1 MHQTL
6 LKNAGLAAL
15 AGGVVEFQT
24 LAESSSEAGGSA
36 EELHD
41 LPVAV
46 EPERILLAPAEFDRV
61 PDVVG
66 EPDPPQASEEDPTR
80 HSAVPPG
87 QSGFETFREPGP
99 AAAQPPVSPGWQ
111 FAPVP
116 LRATPVAAVPR
127 LSSAARAFRPRRRVV
142 VPAHR
147 ARPAAVLRLSNEAI
161 SAWPAPVASRP
172 CSKSLLPVVPRPQQ
186 SSSPAPVVV
195 FSFMEDAAA
204 GGSSRS
210 GIRPD
215 SRTEQRIRQSSQDV
229 PVPLLFSLPESPF
242 CWPRASTRLRRIPA
256 RVADPKPQRLGL
268 DPGSGG
274 RRFAPAGPGELW
286 DQQAAAVQPF
296 RLHRMPLRPLRL
308 KPVRLPGSAGYS
320 SPPSVRFAFINALH
334 LPRPVTTPFRPVY
347 RWVSPASPAAGG
359 RPQAGGQATG
369 FSSSSSAAK
378 LAAKDDRR

>member
-6 LKNAGLAAL
+6 LKNAGFAAL
-15 AGGVVEFQT
+15 AGGVGEFHT
-24 LAESSSEAGGSA
+24 LAEFSSEAGGSGG
-36 EELHD
+36 ELHD
-41 LPVAV
+41 LPAAV
-46 EPERILLAPAEFDRV
+46 EPERFLLAPAEFDRV
-61 PDVVG
+61 PGAVG
-66 EPDPPQASEEDPTR
+66 EPNAPQASQEDPTR
-80 HSAVPPG
+80 HSAHPPG
-87 QSGFETFREPGP
+87 QSGFETSRELGP
-99 AAAQPPVSPGWQ
+99 AAEQPPVSPGWQ

-127 LSSAARAFRPRRRVV
+127 LSSAAHAFRPRRRVV

-147 ARPAAVLRLSNEAI
+147 ARPAAALRLSNEAI
-161 SAWPAPVASRP
+161 SSWPAPVASRP

-215 SRTEQRIRQSSQDV
+215 SRAEQRIRQSSQDV

-242 CWPRASTRLRRIPA
+242 CWPRASTRLRRIPG
-256 RVADPKPQRLGL
+256 RVADPKPQRLEL
-268 DPGSGG
+268 DLGSGG
-274 RRFAPAGPGELW
+274 RRFGPAGPGELW

-308 KPVRLPGSAGYS
+308 KPVRLPGGGGYA
-320 SPPSVRFAFINALH
+320 SPPSGRFAFINALH

-359 RPQAGGQATG
+359 GPQAGGQTAG
-369 FSSSSSAAK
+369 FSSSSAAK
-378 LAAKDDRR
+378 FAAKDDRR